1 MASTLHKRWTR
12 PTDAGPRPVWC
23 RVLFEQSVYRNVR
36 RLSTLEPQ
44 TTGYRSAA
52 PPLTRPCP
60 RGVTQLARLAPIAR
74 TDRPREH
81 SARQAYARHDEF
93 QHEPHIGRGVRHLP
107 CWQFCVGGLQNSCG
121 RSTFNP
127 LVGQSLQTACRSCP
141 QNAVTKGI
149 AAISASQCV
158 CIAGYYN
165 HRPSNATVEC
175 IVCPAGSKC
184 VDRGTTLASLPLWAA
199 AAGLFR
205 SFNLSWGC

>member
-1 MASTLHKRWTR
+1 MDGFDSQTVDPPDRCRAAPSGAVFFSSEVHTATCAASQRSNLR
-12 PTDAGPRPVWC
+12 PQA
-23 RVLFEQSVYRNVR
+23 
-36 RLSTLEPQ
+36 
-44 TTGYRSAA
+44 SAA

-81 SARQAYARHDEF
+81 SARQARRVPARTSHR
-93 QHEPHIGRGVRHLP
+93 QRSATPALLAILRGWLAKQLRKIDLQP
-107 CWQFCVGGLQNSCG
+107 PGGPVIADGVQ
-121 RSTFNP
+121 
-127 LVGQSLQTACRSCP
+127 VVCP

-149 AAISASQCV
+149 AATSASQCV

-175 IVCPAGSKC
+175 ILCPAGSKC